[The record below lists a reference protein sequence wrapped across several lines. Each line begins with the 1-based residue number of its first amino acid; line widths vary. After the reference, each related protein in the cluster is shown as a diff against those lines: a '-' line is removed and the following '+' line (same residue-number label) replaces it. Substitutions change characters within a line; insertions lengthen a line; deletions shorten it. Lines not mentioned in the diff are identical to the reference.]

1 MTFDRI
7 AAARRGASSPRVH
20 LRAGVVGFVCAAALL
35 VVAGLVS
42 IGAVQRTG
50 EAAARADQRFS
61 ADTLAERVRRAM
73 VA

>member
-20 LRAGVVGFVCAAALL
+20 LRVGVVCAVALV